1 MATPSL
7 GALQLHGRGII
18 NLRQIHQKD
27 AAPIEQNQ
35 LPHAQLLTAAGRPR
49 PSSVFATTSCLSNLR
64 STSASALPH
73 LHLPVKG
80 LLREITHGLGQALC
94 ILRRAQIPADAILH
108 CFTAAG
114 DIAGDQGAACGGTL
128 QQHVGHALMIGRQHH
143 TVRRLIKRMHIRLE
157 PMKTHD
163 TIGNQLI
170 HLLFVGVFIKAHH
183 IEGDLLTKFR
193 FQRSGRREKLV
204 HALFLH
210 NAPHKQEAAH
220 AVIPHGNAGILVQ
233 IDART
238 GKHTYLPV
246 GDDLFVQEKLGVLLI
261 LEEHRF
267 CLAQCAAIHHRHHR
281 RQHQLFKRR
290 AQPLHVGDVWD
301 TLGLAGCAHI
311 DIGLDGIG
319 NDHVRLKLVQHLP
332 VRLQQLHILEGVD
345 AAAVNIRLDAAQP
358 HGLQIVLMPHKGR
371 AENDLVL
378 LHQRLHQLLA
388 EAVEHIGMVG
398 CKLFSRSSR
407 GVVLTDE
414 GKLLYEHVSEAF
426 ETLTMGEE
434 KLKRSIEL
442 GVGHLKI
449 GVSSTLCKYLL
460 LPYLKEFIRQNP
472 HISISISCQ
481 STNDTLKLLEDN
493 KIDIGLIGK
502 PENLKNIHFDF
513 LEEIE
518 DIFVA
523 AKDYLRN
530 LKARGIQKDHILQSS
545 TLMLLDKN
553 NMTRQYID
561 DYLQENQIIIKDSI
575 DISDMDLLID
585 FARIG
590 VGVACVIKNFV
601 REDLE
606 NGTLMEIPLGFPIHK
621 REVGFAYKTTTKPS
635 KSLAEFIHFY
645 KTYR

>member
-1 MATPSL
+1 MN
-7 GALQLHGRGII
+7 Q
-18 NLRQIHQKD
+18 NLSSYRIFYTVANTGNISKAAKELYISQPAISKSIQK
-27 AAPIEQNQ
+27 
-35 LPHAQLLTAAGRPR
+35 
-49 PSSVFATTSCLSNLR
+49 
-64 STSASALPH
+64 
-73 LHLPVKG
+73 
-80 LLREITHGLGQALC
+80 
-94 ILRRAQIPADAILH
+94 
-108 CFTAAG
+108 
-114 DIAGDQGAACGGTL
+114 
-128 QQHVGHALMIGRQHH
+128 
-143 TVRRLIKRMHIRLE
+143 
-157 PMKTHD
+157 
-163 TIGNQLI
+163 
-170 HLLFVGVFIKAHH
+170 
-183 IEGDLLTKFR
+183 
-193 FQRSGRREKLV
+193 
-204 HALFLH
+204 
-210 NAPHKQEAAH
+210 
-220 AVIPHGNAGILVQ
+220 
-233 IDART
+233 
-238 GKHTYLPV
+238 
-246 GDDLFVQEKLGVLLI
+246 
-261 LEEHRF
+261 LEES
-267 CLAQCAAIHHRHHR
+267 
-281 RQHQLFKRR
+281 
-290 AQPLHVGDVWD
+290 
-301 TLGLAGCAHI
+301 
-311 DIGLDGIG
+311 
-319 NDHVRLKLVQHLP
+319 
-332 VRLQQLHILEGVD
+332 
-345 AAAVNIRLDAAQP
+345 
-358 HGLQIVLMPHKGR
+358 
-371 AENDLVL
+371 
-378 LHQRLHQLLA
+378 
-388 EAVEHIGMVG
+388 VG

-606 NGTLMEIPLGFPIHK
+606 NGTLVEIPLGFPIHK

-635 KSLAEFIHFY
+635 KSLAEFIPFY

>member
-1 MATPSL
+1 MN
-7 GALQLHGRGII
+7 Q
-18 NLRQIHQKD
+18 NLSSYRIFYTVANTGNISKAAKELYISQPAISKSIQK
-27 AAPIEQNQ
+27 
-35 LPHAQLLTAAGRPR
+35 
-49 PSSVFATTSCLSNLR
+49 
-64 STSASALPH
+64 
-73 LHLPVKG
+73 
-80 LLREITHGLGQALC
+80 
-94 ILRRAQIPADAILH
+94 
-108 CFTAAG
+108 
-114 DIAGDQGAACGGTL
+114 
-128 QQHVGHALMIGRQHH
+128 
-143 TVRRLIKRMHIRLE
+143 
-157 PMKTHD
+157 
-163 TIGNQLI
+163 
-170 HLLFVGVFIKAHH
+170 
-183 IEGDLLTKFR
+183 
-193 FQRSGRREKLV
+193 
-204 HALFLH
+204 
-210 NAPHKQEAAH
+210 
-220 AVIPHGNAGILVQ
+220 
-233 IDART
+233 
-238 GKHTYLPV
+238 
-246 GDDLFVQEKLGVLLI
+246 
-261 LEEHRF
+261 LEES
-267 CLAQCAAIHHRHHR
+267 
-281 RQHQLFKRR
+281 
-290 AQPLHVGDVWD
+290 
-301 TLGLAGCAHI
+301 
-311 DIGLDGIG
+311 
-319 NDHVRLKLVQHLP
+319 
-332 VRLQQLHILEGVD
+332 
-345 AAAVNIRLDAAQP
+345 
-358 HGLQIVLMPHKGR
+358 
-371 AENDLVL
+371 
-378 LHQRLHQLLA
+378 
-388 EAVEHIGMVG
+388 VG

-449 GVSSTLCKYLL
+449 GVSSTLCIYLL

>member
-1 MATPSL
+1 MN
-7 GALQLHGRGII
+7 Q
-18 NLRQIHQKD
+18 NLSSYRIFYTVANTGNISKAAKELYISQPAISKSIQK
-27 AAPIEQNQ
+27 
-35 LPHAQLLTAAGRPR
+35 
-49 PSSVFATTSCLSNLR
+49 
-64 STSASALPH
+64 
-73 LHLPVKG
+73 
-80 LLREITHGLGQALC
+80 
-94 ILRRAQIPADAILH
+94 
-108 CFTAAG
+108 
-114 DIAGDQGAACGGTL
+114 
-128 QQHVGHALMIGRQHH
+128 
-143 TVRRLIKRMHIRLE
+143 
-157 PMKTHD
+157 
-163 TIGNQLI
+163 
-170 HLLFVGVFIKAHH
+170 
-183 IEGDLLTKFR
+183 
-193 FQRSGRREKLV
+193 
-204 HALFLH
+204 
-210 NAPHKQEAAH
+210 
-220 AVIPHGNAGILVQ
+220 
-233 IDART
+233 
-238 GKHTYLPV
+238 
-246 GDDLFVQEKLGVLLI
+246 
-261 LEEHRF
+261 LEES
-267 CLAQCAAIHHRHHR
+267 
-281 RQHQLFKRR
+281 
-290 AQPLHVGDVWD
+290 
-301 TLGLAGCAHI
+301 
-311 DIGLDGIG
+311 
-319 NDHVRLKLVQHLP
+319 
-332 VRLQQLHILEGVD
+332 
-345 AAAVNIRLDAAQP
+345 
-358 HGLQIVLMPHKGR
+358 
-371 AENDLVL
+371 
-378 LHQRLHQLLA
+378 
-388 EAVEHIGMVG
+388 VG

-426 ETLTMGEE
+426 ETLTLGEE

-561 DYLQENQIIIKDSI
+561 DYLQENQIFIKDSI

-601 REDLE
+601 REDLA
-606 NGTLMEIPLGFPIHK
+606 NGTLVEIPLGFPIHK

-645 KTYR
+645 KTYRQ

>member
-1 MATPSL
+1 MN
-7 GALQLHGRGII
+7 Q
-18 NLRQIHQKD
+18 NLSSYRIFYTVANTGNISKAAKELYISQPAISKSIQK
-27 AAPIEQNQ
+27 
-35 LPHAQLLTAAGRPR
+35 
-49 PSSVFATTSCLSNLR
+49 
-64 STSASALPH
+64 
-73 LHLPVKG
+73 
-80 LLREITHGLGQALC
+80 
-94 ILRRAQIPADAILH
+94 
-108 CFTAAG
+108 
-114 DIAGDQGAACGGTL
+114 
-128 QQHVGHALMIGRQHH
+128 
-143 TVRRLIKRMHIRLE
+143 
-157 PMKTHD
+157 
-163 TIGNQLI
+163 
-170 HLLFVGVFIKAHH
+170 
-183 IEGDLLTKFR
+183 
-193 FQRSGRREKLV
+193 
-204 HALFLH
+204 
-210 NAPHKQEAAH
+210 
-220 AVIPHGNAGILVQ
+220 
-233 IDART
+233 
-238 GKHTYLPV
+238 
-246 GDDLFVQEKLGVLLI
+246 
-261 LEEHRF
+261 LEES
-267 CLAQCAAIHHRHHR
+267 
-281 RQHQLFKRR
+281 
-290 AQPLHVGDVWD
+290 
-301 TLGLAGCAHI
+301 
-311 DIGLDGIG
+311 
-319 NDHVRLKLVQHLP
+319 
-332 VRLQQLHILEGVD
+332 
-345 AAAVNIRLDAAQP
+345 
-358 HGLQIVLMPHKGR
+358 
-371 AENDLVL
+371 
-378 LHQRLHQLLA
+378 
-388 EAVEHIGMVG
+388 VG

-545 TLMLLDKN
+545 TLMLLNKN

-561 DYLQENQIIIKDSI
+561 DYVQENQIIIKDSI

>member
-1 MATPSL
+1 MN
-7 GALQLHGRGII
+7 Q
-18 NLRQIHQKD
+18 NLSSYRIFYTVANTGNISKAAKELYISQPAISKSIQK
-27 AAPIEQNQ
+27 
-35 LPHAQLLTAAGRPR
+35 
-49 PSSVFATTSCLSNLR
+49 
-64 STSASALPH
+64 
-73 LHLPVKG
+73 
-80 LLREITHGLGQALC
+80 
-94 ILRRAQIPADAILH
+94 
-108 CFTAAG
+108 
-114 DIAGDQGAACGGTL
+114 
-128 QQHVGHALMIGRQHH
+128 
-143 TVRRLIKRMHIRLE
+143 
-157 PMKTHD
+157 
-163 TIGNQLI
+163 
-170 HLLFVGVFIKAHH
+170 
-183 IEGDLLTKFR
+183 
-193 FQRSGRREKLV
+193 
-204 HALFLH
+204 
-210 NAPHKQEAAH
+210 
-220 AVIPHGNAGILVQ
+220 
-233 IDART
+233 
-238 GKHTYLPV
+238 
-246 GDDLFVQEKLGVLLI
+246 
-261 LEEHRF
+261 LEES
-267 CLAQCAAIHHRHHR
+267 
-281 RQHQLFKRR
+281 
-290 AQPLHVGDVWD
+290 
-301 TLGLAGCAHI
+301 
-311 DIGLDGIG
+311 
-319 NDHVRLKLVQHLP
+319 
-332 VRLQQLHILEGVD
+332 
-345 AAAVNIRLDAAQP
+345 
-358 HGLQIVLMPHKGR
+358 
-371 AENDLVL
+371 
-378 LHQRLHQLLA
+378 
-388 EAVEHIGMVG
+388 VG

-426 ETLTMGEE
+426 ETLTLGEE

-606 NGTLMEIPLGFPIHK
+606 NGTLVEIPLGFPIHK

-645 KTYR
+645 KTYRQ

>member
-1 MATPSL
+1 MNQYLSSYRIFYTVANTGNISKAAKELYISQPAISKS
-7 GALQLHGRGII
+7 I
-18 NLRQIHQKD
+18 QK
-27 AAPIEQNQ
+27 
-35 LPHAQLLTAAGRPR
+35 
-49 PSSVFATTSCLSNLR
+49 
-64 STSASALPH
+64 
-73 LHLPVKG
+73 
-80 LLREITHGLGQALC
+80 
-94 ILRRAQIPADAILH
+94 
-108 CFTAAG
+108 
-114 DIAGDQGAACGGTL
+114 
-128 QQHVGHALMIGRQHH
+128 
-143 TVRRLIKRMHIRLE
+143 
-157 PMKTHD
+157 
-163 TIGNQLI
+163 
-170 HLLFVGVFIKAHH
+170 
-183 IEGDLLTKFR
+183 
-193 FQRSGRREKLV
+193 
-204 HALFLH
+204 
-210 NAPHKQEAAH
+210 
-220 AVIPHGNAGILVQ
+220 
-233 IDART
+233 
-238 GKHTYLPV
+238 
-246 GDDLFVQEKLGVLLI
+246 
-261 LEEHRF
+261 LEES
-267 CLAQCAAIHHRHHR
+267 
-281 RQHQLFKRR
+281 
-290 AQPLHVGDVWD
+290 
-301 TLGLAGCAHI
+301 
-311 DIGLDGIG
+311 
-319 NDHVRLKLVQHLP
+319 
-332 VRLQQLHILEGVD
+332 
-345 AAAVNIRLDAAQP
+345 
-358 HGLQIVLMPHKGR
+358 
-371 AENDLVL
+371 
-378 LHQRLHQLLA
+378 
-388 EAVEHIGMVG
+388 VG

-553 NMTRQYID
+553 NMTRHYID

>member
-1 MATPSL
+1 MN
-7 GALQLHGRGII
+7 Q
-18 NLRQIHQKD
+18 NLSSYRIFYTVANTGNISKAAKELYISQPAISKSIQK
-27 AAPIEQNQ
+27 
-35 LPHAQLLTAAGRPR
+35 
-49 PSSVFATTSCLSNLR
+49 
-64 STSASALPH
+64 
-73 LHLPVKG
+73 
-80 LLREITHGLGQALC
+80 
-94 ILRRAQIPADAILH
+94 
-108 CFTAAG
+108 
-114 DIAGDQGAACGGTL
+114 
-128 QQHVGHALMIGRQHH
+128 
-143 TVRRLIKRMHIRLE
+143 
-157 PMKTHD
+157 
-163 TIGNQLI
+163 
-170 HLLFVGVFIKAHH
+170 
-183 IEGDLLTKFR
+183 
-193 FQRSGRREKLV
+193 
-204 HALFLH
+204 
-210 NAPHKQEAAH
+210 
-220 AVIPHGNAGILVQ
+220 
-233 IDART
+233 
-238 GKHTYLPV
+238 
-246 GDDLFVQEKLGVLLI
+246 
-261 LEEHRF
+261 LEES
-267 CLAQCAAIHHRHHR
+267 
-281 RQHQLFKRR
+281 
-290 AQPLHVGDVWD
+290 
-301 TLGLAGCAHI
+301 
-311 DIGLDGIG
+311 
-319 NDHVRLKLVQHLP
+319 
-332 VRLQQLHILEGVD
+332 
-345 AAAVNIRLDAAQP
+345 
-358 HGLQIVLMPHKGR
+358 
-371 AENDLVL
+371 
-378 LHQRLHQLLA
+378 
-388 EAVEHIGMVG
+388 VG

-530 LKARGIQKDHILQSS
+530 LKARGIQKDRILQSS

-606 NGTLMEIPLGFPIHK
+606 NGTLVEIPLGFPIHK

>member
-1 MATPSL
+1 MN
-7 GALQLHGRGII
+7 Q
-18 NLRQIHQKD
+18 NLSSYRIFYTVANTGNISKAAKELYISQPAISKSIQK
-27 AAPIEQNQ
+27 
-35 LPHAQLLTAAGRPR
+35 
-49 PSSVFATTSCLSNLR
+49 
-64 STSASALPH
+64 
-73 LHLPVKG
+73 
-80 LLREITHGLGQALC
+80 
-94 ILRRAQIPADAILH
+94 
-108 CFTAAG
+108 
-114 DIAGDQGAACGGTL
+114 
-128 QQHVGHALMIGRQHH
+128 
-143 TVRRLIKRMHIRLE
+143 
-157 PMKTHD
+157 
-163 TIGNQLI
+163 
-170 HLLFVGVFIKAHH
+170 
-183 IEGDLLTKFR
+183 
-193 FQRSGRREKLV
+193 
-204 HALFLH
+204 
-210 NAPHKQEAAH
+210 
-220 AVIPHGNAGILVQ
+220 
-233 IDART
+233 
-238 GKHTYLPV
+238 
-246 GDDLFVQEKLGVLLI
+246 
-261 LEEHRF
+261 LEES
-267 CLAQCAAIHHRHHR
+267 
-281 RQHQLFKRR
+281 
-290 AQPLHVGDVWD
+290 
-301 TLGLAGCAHI
+301 
-311 DIGLDGIG
+311 
-319 NDHVRLKLVQHLP
+319 
-332 VRLQQLHILEGVD
+332 
-345 AAAVNIRLDAAQP
+345 
-358 HGLQIVLMPHKGR
+358 
-371 AENDLVL
+371 
-378 LHQRLHQLLA
+378 
-388 EAVEHIGMVG
+388 VG

-481 STNDTLKLLEDN
+481 STNEDN